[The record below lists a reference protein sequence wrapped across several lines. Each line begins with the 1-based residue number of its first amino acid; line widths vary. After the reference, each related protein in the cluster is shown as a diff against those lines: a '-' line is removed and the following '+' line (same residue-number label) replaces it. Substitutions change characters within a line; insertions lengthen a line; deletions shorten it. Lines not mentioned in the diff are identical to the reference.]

1 MYQDLVYR
9 VVGKGF
15 ITAISYVPVS
25 LKVYGAE
32 RIPRTGGGVL
42 AMSHLAYLDPVV
54 YGRACPR
61 PIVYLAKV
69 EAHGVPGIGQL
80 IRAHGALSVRR
91 GESDR
96 EAIRLAREAVRQN
109 RVLGMFVEGTRQRL
123 GVPGEAKPGAAM
135 IAMNEGVPIVPG
147 AVFGSHRIRFG
158 PRRPVSIAW
167 GEPLR
172 FDETPCNSKGYRAA
186 TAEIE
191 AEIRRLYLFLGE
203 MHKLGRPPATP
214 PLRAHVPFTLGGI
227 SVR

>member
-1 MYQDLVYR
+1 VRYQDVVYR
-9 VVGKGF
+9 VVGKGL
-15 ITAISYVPVS
+15 ITAISYVPIS

-32 RIPRTGGGVL
+32 RIPRTGGIVL

-61 PIVYLAKV
+61 PIVFLAKV

-80 IRAHGALSVRR
+80 IRAHGTLSVRR

-96 EAIRLAREAVRQN
+96 EAIRLARQSVREN
-109 RVLGMFVEGTRQRL
+109 RALGMFVEGTRQRL

-135 IAMNEGVPIVPG
+135 IAINEGVPVVPG
-147 AVFGSHRIRFG
+147 AVFGSHRIHFG
-158 PRRPVSIAW
+158 GRERVSIAW

-172 FDETPCNSKGYRAA
+172 FDETPRNSKGYRAA

-191 AEIRRLYLFLGE
+191 EEIRRLHAFLGD
-203 MHKLGRPPATP
+203 MHELGRPPATP
-214 PLRAHVPFTLGGI
+214 PLRAHLPFKLGG
-227 SVR
+227 